1 MKRIIRILTFLFIA
15 VLLFGCNG
23 KTQSNG
29 NENGNGGGN
38 GGNGGGNG
46 TDTPTEVYYALT
58 LPEGITSDQADNT
71 KIKKDTEVTLTITI
85 PENHEL
91 TELIIYGINLADDV
105 RESMLK
111 FTMTDNLEVTFV
123 TKEIILDPVFYDYEI
138 DMPSLWALPNA
149 EEADIVVVED
159 APDLLI
165 FGIVL
170 DSYKYYNY
178 ETMSAFEYVKV
189 FNNTTEPYN
198 LKGHRVVLCNPMQG
212 QNYEDENSKKG
223 NASLVTG
230 HLFSGYIDEDFII
243 DPLSIAL
250 IWLKPYYYTAGSGSE
265 GYSKQ
270 FSSNLLQKEASL
282 QTEADF
288 REFWHLDE
296 NIKVLSLAN
305 QPFIGKH
312 PLALG
317 VGFYP
322 IISPGGG
329 VPYTHLNTVLL
340 RSLEIQKFDDQG
352 GSAKARLLNRTKDIP
367 TETLEDENL
376 LREWADANKLYDKV
390 AFNTMEVKDNG
401 EVVDMYAEY
410 KNSRKYFKPVVRAN
424 FSGLINTD
432 TLTTGQL
439 QGAEKVD
446 FLSTSSLGIRH
457 WPNTHELQFRP
468 PKVGERIMQL
478 QVPVR
483 DYKRLQDY
491 MKADQFEAMRF
502 VQQQITTYVWR
513 KVTIRLIEN
522 PEDYLPE
529 EFKWRLWEVESEGR
543 LSGAAPSKI
552 KLINLTR
559 P

>member
-1 MKRIIRILTFLFIA
+1 MKRIISILTILFIA

-23 KTQSNG
+23 TPP
-29 NENGNGGGN
+29 NGNGNGN
-38 GGNGGGNG
+38 GDDNGGGNG
-46 TDTPTEVYYALT
+46 TDIPTVVYYALT
-58 LPEGITSDQADNT
+58 LPEGITSNQEDNT
-71 KIKKDTEVTLTITI
+71 KVKKDTEVTLTITI

-105 RESMLK
+105 RNSQLK
-111 FTMTDNLEVTFV
+111 FTMTDNLEVTFA
-123 TKEIILDPVFYDYEI
+123 TKEIIIDPVFYDYEI
-138 DMPSLWALPNA
+138 DMPSTWALPNA
-149 EEADIVVVED
+149 KAEDIAVVED

-165 FGIVL
+165 IGMVL
-170 DSYKYYNY
+170 DSYKFYNY
-178 ETMSAFEYVKV
+178 ETISAFEYIKV

-198 LKGHRVVLCNPMQG
+198 LKGHRVVLANPMQG
-212 QNYEDENSKKG
+212 QNYEDSDCKIG

-243 DPLSIAL
+243 EPLSIAL

-265 GYSKQ
+265 GYLKQ

-288 REFWHLDE
+288 REFWHLND
-296 NIKVLSLAN
+296 NIKVLTLGN
-305 QPFIGKH
+305 QPFIAKH
-312 PLALG
+312 PDAID

-329 VPYTHLNTVLL
+329 VPFTHLNSAIL

-352 GSAKARLLNRTKDIP
+352 GSAEAKLLNRTKDIP
-367 TETLEDENL
+367 KETLEDEEL
-376 LREWADANKLYDKV
+376 LRAWAETNKLYNRV

-401 EVVDMYAEY
+401 TVVDMYANY
-410 KNSRKYFKPVVRAN
+410 QNSRKYFKPVVRAN
-424 FSGLINTD
+424 FSGLID
-432 TLTTGQL
+432 ERTLTNDQI
-439 QGAEKVD
+439 QGLEKVNFASKD
-446 FLSTSSLGIRH
+446 NPGVKY

-483 DYKRLQDY
+483 DYRKLETY
-491 MKADQFEAMRF
+491 MRADQFGVMRF
-502 VQQQITTYVWR
+502 VSEQVTTYVWR
-513 KVTIRLIEN
+513 KVTIKLIEDPN
-522 PEDYLPE
+522 DYPPE
-529 EFKWRLWEVESEGR
+529 EYKWRLWEVESEGR
-543 LSGAAPSKI
+543 LSGAAPNEI
-552 KLINLTR
+552 KAINLIR

>member
-1 MKRIIRILTFLFIA
+1 MKRIISILTFLFIA

-23 KTQSNG
+23 KTPP
-29 NENGNGGGN
+29 NGGEN
-38 GGNGGGNG
+38 GNGGGNG
-46 TDTPTEVYYALT
+46 TDTPIVVYYALT
-58 LPEGITSDQADNT
+58 LPEGINSDQADNT

-91 TELIIYGINLADDV
+91 TELIVYGINLADDV
-105 RESMLK
+105 RESKLK
-111 FTMTDNLEVTFV
+111 FTMTDNLEVTFA
-123 TKEIILDPVFYDYEI
+123 TKEIVVDPVFYDYEI

-149 EEADIVVVED
+149 EEADITVVTD
-159 APDLLI
+159 APDLLF

-212 QNYEDENSKKG
+212 QNYEDADSKKG

-230 HLFSGYIDEDFII
+230 HLFSAYIDDDFII

-250 IWLKPYYYTAGSGSE
+250 IWMKPYYYTAGSGSE

-296 NIKVLSLAN
+296 NIKVLPLAN

-340 RSLEIQKFDDQG
+340 RSLEIQKFDNQG
-352 GSAKARLLNRTKDIP
+352 GSAEARLLNRTQDIP

-424 FSGLINTD
+424 FSGLINTE
-432 TLTTGQL
+432 TLTSGQQ
-439 QGAEKVD
+439 QGTEKVD

-491 MKADQFEAMRF
+491 MKVEQFETMRF
-502 VQQQITTYVWR
+502 VSEQIITYVWR
-513 KVTIRLIEN
+513 KVTIKLIEN
-522 PEDYLPE
+522 PDDYPPE
-529 EFKWRLWEVESEGR
+529 EFRWRLWEVESEGR
-543 LSGAAPSKI
+543 LSGAEPEKI